1 MIERATRQRPLMYGL
16 STCGWCRKARIWLEE
31 RFGEGGFD
39 LIYVDLLP
47 GDEKMRV
54 MEELRTHTP
63 NPAFPMVFADGECII
78 GYREDEYR
86 RVFGV

>member
-1 MIERATRQRPLMYGL
+1 MERATRQRPRMYGL
-16 STCGWCRKARIWLEE
+16 STCGWCRKARTWLEE

-47 GDEKMRV
+47 ADEKARV
-54 MEELRTHTP
+54 MEELRKYTP
-63 NPAFPMVFADGECII
+63 SPAFPMVFADDECII

-86 RVFGV
+86 RIFGA